1 MAGSKLME
9 DNRTMKDHFD
19 LVNNSTFIG
28 NVNSGNSI
36 DHRRYLLSQ
45 KQDHFKKLKSNVGQ
59 FWTEQTK
66 VQSNYGRLT

>member
-1 MAGSKLME
+1 MV
-9 DNRTMKDHFD
+9 DNEEMKRHFD
-19 LVNNSTFIG
+19 LVNKSTYVQNI
-28 NVNSGNSI
+28 NTGNSI

-45 KQDHFKKLKSNVGQ
+45 KQDHFKKLKSNVGE